1 MDPDAI
7 ARFDP
12 ARRRESTR
20 EDSMSGLE
28 ALFLAVLAF
37 LAGWNMRADHE
48 RIIQARIDEAVA
60 DAVAQ
65 AELDAIPD
73 Y

>member
-1 MDPDAI
+1 
-7 ARFDP
+7 
-12 ARRRESTR
+12 
-20 EDSMSGLE
+20 MSGLE

-48 RIIQARIDEAVA
+48 RRTQARIDEAVA
-60 DAVAQ
+60 DAKDQ
-65 AELDAIPD
+65 ADADLFD

>member
-1 MDPDAI
+1 
-7 ARFDP
+7 
-12 ARRRESTR
+12 
-20 EDSMSGLE
+20 MSGLE
-28 ALFLAVLAF
+28 ALFFVILAF
-37 LAGWNMRADHE
+37 IAGWNMRADRE

>member
-1 MDPDAI
+1 
-7 ARFDP
+7 
-12 ARRRESTR
+12 
-20 EDSMSGLE
+20 MSGLE
-28 ALFLAVLAF
+28 ALFFVILAF
-37 LAGWNMRADHE
+37 IAGWNMRADHE
-48 RIIQARIDEAVA
+48 RITQARIDEAVA